1 VLLAAGAFIMQFFVQ
16 GIWGVIPAHLNELS
30 PPNVR
35 GTFPGFT
42 YQLGNLLAAGTVQIE
57 AAITQRLPPLPSGQ
71 VNFGGA
77 MAIVIAI
84 VIASVFVL
92 ALLGYLVRKESRF
105 VTLTT

>member
-1 VLLAAGAFIMQFFVQ
+1 
-16 GIWGVIPAHLNELS
+16 
-30 PPNVR
+30 
-35 GTFPGFT
+35 
-42 YQLGNLLAAGTVQIE
+42 
-57 AAITQRLPPLPSGQ
+57 
-71 VNFGGA
+71 